1 MVKDVKAAYS
11 ISIVHPEYSH
21 AFKLGSHKVLALTET
36 RKNEPFVI
44 NNFDLQHY
52 TKFMRTLLQKFGMR
66 KPSALFLLLAFATI
80 MSSCK
85 KDNAETPE
93 ELEQPRVV
101 FAYEVDCNY
110 CNISYTNEVNQTIF
124 ISNNVGKWSYQID
137 KEISFDLKLTVA
149 TVNAGYQTIQAYVL
163 KNDEVVF
170 GNSGYNRAD
179 ISYNTASAKGT
190 SSFGDYSS
198 TRPST
203 GNGSGGST
211 APTSSVCG
219 AKNKTGGYCKRVVV
233 GGGRCWQ
240 HR

>member
-1 MVKDVKAAYS
+1 MPLS
-11 ISIVHPEYSH
+11 
-21 AFKLGSHKVLALTET
+21 LGSHKVLALTET
-36 RKNEPFVI
+36 RKKEPFI
-44 NNFDLQHY
+44 PNNFDLQHF

-66 KPSALFLLLAFATI
+66 QLSTLFLFLAFATI
-80 MSSCK
+80 TSSCK
-85 KDNAETPE
+85 KDDAETPE
-93 ELEQPRVV
+93 EPEQPRVV

-110 CNISYTNEVNQTIF
+110 CNISYTNEANQTIF

-137 KEISFDLKLTVA
+137 KKISFDLKLTVT

-179 ISYNTASAKGT
+179 LSYNTASAKGT

-211 APTSSVCG
+211 APTSSACG
-219 AKNKTGGYCKRVVV
+219 AKNKTGGYCKRVVI

>member
-1 MVKDVKAAYS
+1 MGT
-11 ISIVHPEYSH
+11 P
-21 AFKLGSHKVLALTET
+21 
-36 RKNEPFVI
+36 
-44 NNFDLQHY
+44 
-52 TKFMRTLLQKFGMR
+52 LQKLEIR
-66 KPSALFLLLAFATI
+66 QLSILFLLLAFT
-80 MSSCK
+80 MMTSSCK
-85 KDNAETPE
+85 KDNSEISE
-93 ELEQPRVV
+93 ESEQPRMV

-110 CNISYTNEVNQTIF
+110 CNISYTNEANKTIF
-124 ISNNVGKWSYQID
+124 INNNIGKWSYQID
-137 KEISFDLKLTVA
+137 KKISFDLKLSVA

-179 ISYNTASAKGT
+179 ISYNTASSKGT
-190 SSFGDYSS
+190 SSFGNYTS
-198 TRPST
+198 TSPST

-219 AKNKTGGYCKRVVV
+219 AKNKTGGYCKRVVA